1 MEIRYFHGHKNDCE
15 KGDWLVMVGGT
26 CSLALLGSA
35 AGLAALSTRRT
46 RKSVKGEV
54 VFITGAGSGL
64 GKRLAVLF
72 SQLGSK
78 VAVADIDLPA
88 AKATQQQLLGESVAV
103 HCDVSSP
110 QSIKQAADIVREKLG
125 KPSILIN
132 NAGIVSGK
140 TVLEVSVEA
149 IERTFKVN
157 AMAHIF
163 TVKELLPD
171 MIKAGKGHIVSVASA
186 AGLVGTKGLVDYC
199 GSKFAAVGIDESLRM
214 ELRSQYPGIKTT
226 CVIPYFINTG
236 MFAGIRLRNQWLLP
250 LQDES
255 KTAVRIT
262 RAILEERETILL
274 PNTMQVVY
282 WIRALLP
289 TKAFDRIAEVLGLSH
304 VMDTF
309 QGRAKL

>member
-1 MEIRYFHGHKNDCE
+1 
-15 KGDWLVMVGGT
+15 MVGGT

-35 AGLAALSTRRT
+35 AGLAVLSNRRS

-54 VFITGAGSGL
+54 VFITGGGSGL
-64 GKRLAVLF
+64 GKRLAGLF
-72 SQLGSK
+72 AHLGAK
-78 VAVADIDLPA
+78 VAIADIDLPA
-88 AKATQQQLLGESVAV
+88 AKATQLQLPGESLAV

-110 QSIKQAADIVREKLG
+110 QSIKQAADIVREQLG

-140 TVLEVSVEA
+140 TVLEVSLEA

-157 AMAHIF
+157 ALAHIF

-171 MIKAGKGHIVSVASA
+171 MIRAGKGHIVSVASA

-214 ELRSQYPGIKTT
+214 ELSQYPGIKTT

-236 MFAGIRLRNQWLLP
+236 MFAGIRLRNEWLLP
-250 LQDES
+250 LQDEA
-255 KTAVRIT
+255 KAAARIT
-262 RAILEERETILL
+262 RAILEDRETLLL

-282 WIRALLP
+282 WLRALLP
-289 TKAFDRIAEVLGLSH
+289 VRAFDRLAEVLGLSH

>member
-1 MEIRYFHGHKNDCE
+1 MAIDGIE
-15 KGDWLVMVGGT
+15 MVGGT
-26 CSLALLGSA
+26 CILALLGSA
-35 AGLAALSTRRT
+35 AGLAALSTRRSL
-46 RKSVKGEV
+46 KSVKGEV
-54 VFITGAGSGL
+54 VFITGGGSGL
-64 GKRLAVLF
+64 GKRLAGLF
-72 SQLGSK
+72 AHLGAK

-88 AKATQQQLLGESVAV
+88 AKATQLQLPGESLAV
-103 HCDVSSP
+103 LCDVSNP

-140 TVLEVSVEA
+140 TVLEVSAEA
-149 IERTFKVN
+149 VERTFKVN
-157 AMAHIF
+157 ALAHIF

-171 MIKAGKGHIVSVASA
+171 MIRAGKGHIVSVASA

-250 LQDES
+250 LQDEA
-255 KTAVRIT
+255 KTAARIT
-262 RAILEERETILL
+262 RAILEEREILLL
-274 PNTMQVVY
+274 PNTMKVVY
-282 WIRALLP
+282 WLRAFLP
-289 TKAFDRIAEVLGLSH
+289 VRAFDSLAETLGLSH